1 MVYINRA
8 FQALAIA
15 SFAVADDAPVKTNS
29 PESAKYIAKFSDN
42 IEGSVVFST
51 TSNSTVKVD
60 VDFDGLPSSG
70 GPFAYHVHVVQ
81 VPSDGN
87 CTATLG
93 HLNPYDGSVNAT
105 SPAAKEVGDLS
116 GKHGVIDDQSYQT
129 SYIDEYISLEETD
142 PAFVGNRSVVVHF
155 ANNTRLACANI
166 TEYSVSSNS
175 SSNSSSSSSSNSSSN
190 SSNSTL
196 TSGNAAVVNYGNAPV
211 LLGAVAAAVG
221 LLI

>member
-1 MVYINRA
+1 MVGINRA

-15 SFAVADDAPVKTNS
+15 SLASADDAPVKTNS
-29 PESAKYIAKFSDN
+29 PESAKYIAKFSGN

-51 TSNSTVKVD
+51 TSNSTVQVD
-60 VDFDGLPSSG
+60 VEFDGLPSYG
-70 GPFAYHVHVVQ
+70 GPFAYHVHVDP

-93 HLNPYDGSVNAT
+93 HLNPYDGSTNAT

-129 SYIDEYISLEETD
+129 SYIEEYISLEETD

-155 ANNTRLACANI
+155 ANNTRLSCANI
-166 TEYSVSSNS
+166 TDYYV
-175 SSNSSSSSSSNSSSN
+175 SSNSSSN

-196 TSGNAAVVNYGNAPV
+196 SSGNAAVANYGNAPL